1 MGIGKIYVPKNNI
14 CVKIICLLQY
24 DVNDSIFFFHNWGKE
39 FDLYNFSGFDYLDLL
54 IYCAHVIDVLS

>member
-24 DVNDSIFFFHNWGKE
+24 DVNDSIFFFIIGVRN
-39 FDLYNFSGFDYLDLL
+39 L
-54 IYCAHVIDVLS
+54 IFTISLGLII